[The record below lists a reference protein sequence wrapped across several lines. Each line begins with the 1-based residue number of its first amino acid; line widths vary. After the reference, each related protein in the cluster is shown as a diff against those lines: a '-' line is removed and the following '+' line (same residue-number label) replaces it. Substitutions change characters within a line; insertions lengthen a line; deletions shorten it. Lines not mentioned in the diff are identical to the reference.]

1 MNWNH
6 EGAQDH
12 FSACFH
18 HFLLQDI
25 TKAVVTQNDV
35 TEITFFFGNW
45 AQTRFKMDPGEISKV
60 RIKGTNWDY
69 ST

>member
-1 MNWNH
+1 MSLNH

-18 HFLLQDI
+18 LFLLQDI

-35 TEITFFFGNW
+35 TEIMFFWQSGSNKIENGPW
-45 AQTRFKMDPGEISKV
+45 RNLKNQD
-60 RIKGTNWDY
+60 
-69 ST
+69 